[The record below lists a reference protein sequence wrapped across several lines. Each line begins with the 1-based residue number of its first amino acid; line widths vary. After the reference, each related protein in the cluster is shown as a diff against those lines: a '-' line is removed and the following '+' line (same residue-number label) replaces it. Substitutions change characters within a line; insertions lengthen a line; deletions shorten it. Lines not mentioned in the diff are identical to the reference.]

1 MLLQNEI
8 CNISISIDNTY
19 SVESADNR
27 YYDLILNPDKFKH
40 NDFYKTM
47 SIHIELLAEKISIA
61 LVGDYY
67 SYDTDCAILDVDI
80 LTVLQND
87 KITQINIYDGT
98 MILHKQFECLGCN
111 FGIYKV
117 KYGYII
123 YGEIEITMLDL
134 EFNKVWSFS
143 GRDIFVSRTNR
154 KSFELC
160 DNSIKLYDFEENY
173 YEIGY
178 DGNILVEKKS
188 CENDVMNITDCA
200 NMLADLTVNG
210 KQVLEEHKENF
221 HEILLHVLAGE
232 LVTEPLIDLLKYHMD
247 KRTAICEY
255 CKVIEDMWKNG
266 DDAVINVVDVTIL
279 ERLSDEKDVWQRFGS
294 FISDEFKNY
303 INNEVLRF
311 NLMLANVK
319 SLE

>member
-1 MLLQNEI
+1 
-8 CNISISIDNTY
+8 
-19 SVESADNR
+19 
-27 YYDLILNPDKFKH
+27 
-40 NDFYKTM
+40 
-47 SIHIELLAEKISIA
+47 
-61 LVGDYY
+61 
-67 SYDTDCAILDVDI
+67 
-80 LTVLQND
+80 
-87 KITQINIYDGT
+87 
-98 MILHKQFECLGCN
+98 
-111 FGIYKV
+111 
-117 KYGYII
+117 
-123 YGEIEITMLDL
+123 MLDL

-143 GRDIFVSRTNR
+143 GRDIFVARTNR

-160 DNSIKLYDFEENY
+160 DNSIKLYDFEDNY

-210 KQVLEEHKENF
+210 KQILEEHKENF

-319 SLE
+319 LLE